1 MRKRLVTAAV
11 VVFAAIAGFTT
22 PVLAEDTL
30 VAAMR
35 ALEEVPAV
43 ISPGAG
49 LFVGSLNGAET
60 QIDYTLVYFGTTSN
74 VTQAH
79 IHVGQKSVN
88 GGIVLFLC
96 ANNPPIT
103 PPGTVP
109 APPPCPNLPGINV
122 VTGTL
127 SATNIV
133 AVAAQGVA
141 ALDFSG
147 VVDAIKG
154 LASYVNV
161 HTVNFPSGEIRGQ
174 VGH

>member
-1 MRKRLVTAAV
+1 MKRLVTTAV
-11 VVFAAIAGFTT
+11 AVFAAIVGFTA
-22 PVLAEDTL
+22 PVLAADTL
-30 VAAMR
+30 LASMR
-35 ALEEVPAV
+35 GLEEVPAI

-49 LFVGSLNGAET
+49 LFVGLLNNAET
-60 QIDYTLVYFGTTSN
+60 QIDYTLVYFGTNSD

-79 IHVGQKSVN
+79 IHVAQKGVN

-103 PPGTVP
+103 PPGSVP

-127 SATNIV
+127 AAANIV

-141 ALDFSG
+141 ALDFPG

-154 LASYVNV
+154 LSSYVNV
-161 HTVNFPSGEIRGQ
+161 HTVGFPSGEIRGQ